1 MDTVL
6 SQFPSTPIF
15 GAYFQESCYSPISF
29 FLSSKLF
36 FCNTFAY
43 HSSVRILYHFNFWHR
58 WTYFIRMHLRVDY
71 VEENWAERA
80 DYTCY
85 EVLCDNRNFVNFR
98 VLSNTRVNSFQ
109 HRISCSSVQRPSYLP
124 SVCILLVVLK
134 SHMLLSVL
142 FKEVKATFSYLLT
155 FTERVILIIF
165 LCLRFENVI
174 LYFRSCLQTLMNLI
188 SGSWNFNE
196 TSCFVLKLLT
206 T

>member
-6 SQFPSTPIF
+6 SQVPSTPIF
-15 GAYFQESCYSPISF
+15 GACFPKESCYSPISF
-29 FLSSKLF
+29 FLSSKLL

-58 WTYFIRMHLRVDY
+58 WTYFIRVHLRVDY

-85 EVLCDNRNFVNFR
+85 EVLCDNSNFVNFR

-142 FKEVKATFSYLLT
+142 FKVVKAAFS
-155 FTERVILIIF
+155 
-165 LCLRFENVI
+165 
-174 LYFRSCLQTLMNLI
+174 
-188 SGSWNFNE
+188 
-196 TSCFVLKLLT
+196 
-206 T
+206 